1 MQPAASCRP
10 MTHPNHTLV
19 LLVDDEPV
27 VRMIACQSL
36 EDAGFQVIE
45 ADCAQEALDVLKSRA
60 DVGVLFT
67 DVNMPGAFDG
77 LELAERVHALW
88 PNIQLVVT
96 SGQALPTPLP
106 DDGCFV
112 AKPYRLNDM
121 VDTVTSAATRL
132 G

>member
-1 MQPAASCRP
+1 

-27 VRMIACQSL
+27 VRMVACQSL

-45 ADCAQEALDVLKSRA
+45 ADCAQQALDVLKSRA

-77 LELAERVHALW
+77 LELARLVHEIW
-88 PNIQLVVT
+88 PAIQLVVT
-96 SGQALPTPLP
+96 SGQALPTPVP
-106 DDGCFV
+106 DDGRFM
-112 AKPYRLNDM
+112 AKPYRLNEM
-121 VDTVTSAATRL
+121 VDTVTSVAMRL
-132 G
+132 S

>member
-1 MQPAASCRP
+1 

-27 VRMIACQSL
+27 VRMVASQSL

-45 ADCAQEALDVLKSRA
+45 AKCAQEALDVLKSRA

-77 LELAERVHALW
+77 LELAKLVHELW
-88 PNIQLVVT
+88 PCIQLVVT
-96 SGQALPTPLP
+96 SGQALPTSVP
-106 DDGCFV
+106 DDGRFM
-112 AKPYRLNDM
+112 AKPYRLNEM
-121 VDTVTSAATRL
+121 VETVTSVARRL